1 MKKQALT
8 IAGVAVCVILV
19 VGALVGVLSMQPAET
34 TTTTTAQP
42 SQPSNPPAG
51 GAMTK
56 AQWEA
61 VLDKSNFDN
70 YTLSQLQNTNSDV
83 LVRKDLSVFKVTSG
97 KVEID
102 TYWDDELQRKDVF
115 TGADADEQKKVAMD
129 VFLPILVDFDNF
141 VYNNDKDCYTNV
153 NPISN
158 EVTTE
163 QSGLEVKIVMVLEHL
178 TVKVK
183 DGKLSY
189 AEYDGTYTT
198 IVVAYNMTVNATIDG
213 TWEFTNYGTTVI
225 D

>member
-8 IAGVAVCVILV
+8 IAGVVVCVILA

-34 TTTTTAQP
+34 TPVGNTQP

-61 VLDKSNFDN
+61 MLDKSNFDN

-83 LVRKDLSVFKVTSG
+83 LVRKDLSVFKVTTD

-102 TYWDDELQRKDVF
+102 TYWDDELQREDVF
-115 TGADADEQKKVAMD
+115 TGAEAVEQKKVASD
-129 VFLPILVDFDNF
+129 VFIPLLSDFDNF
-141 VYNNDKDCYTNV
+141 VYNEEKECYTNV

-158 EVTTE
+158 EVTTF
-163 QSGLEVKIVMVLEHL
+163 QSGLEVKIIMVLEHL
-178 TVKVK
+178 TVNVK
-183 DGKLSY
+183 DGKLVG

-198 IVVAYNMTVNATIDG
+198 IVVAYDMTVNATIDG